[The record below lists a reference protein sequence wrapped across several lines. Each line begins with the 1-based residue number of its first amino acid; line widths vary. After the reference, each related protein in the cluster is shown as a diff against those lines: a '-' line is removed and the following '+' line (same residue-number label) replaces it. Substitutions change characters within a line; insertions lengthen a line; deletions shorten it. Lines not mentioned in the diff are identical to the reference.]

1 MTKTTPKMVTV
12 ESTTDPSVVPINNQ
26 LVEGDELNVG
36 MVPMGSYRVSVI
48 GEGYKQH
55 TFKIDVVDKDK
66 RWNLILSPY
75 TYTLDIYIANE
86 QIGLSAYTLKIT
98 DKIRGVTYTVSN
110 DQGTNKYL
118 QGLPYSDY
126 KLEIMEGSY
135 THLSQTDFTLNRA
148 MTVTLSK

>member
-1 MTKTTPKMVTV
+1 MTKTTPKMVTIT
-12 ESTTDPSVVPINNQ
+12 STTDPSVVPINNQ
-26 LVEGDELNVG
+26 LVEGDTLNVG
-36 MVPMGSYRVSVI
+36 RVPMGNYRISVI
-48 GEGYKQH
+48 GEGYRQH
-55 TFKIDVVDKDK
+55 NFKIDVDKD
-66 RWNLILSPY
+66 RTWNLTLEPY

-86 QIGLSAYTLKIT
+86 QIGLSSYTLKLT
-98 DKIRGVTYTVSN
+98 DKIREVTYIVSN